1 MWIMIAVMGDWRVV
15 NELGYIAGLGYG
27 AGVEAGMAKGS
38 SPRVKVADLPRS
50 CAVMVMGEVKMLVC
64 RRSSGVI

>member
-1 MWIMIAVMGDWRVV
+1 MSWDG
-15 NELGYIAGLGYG
+15 AGLGYG
-27 AGVEAGMAKGS
+27 AGVGAGMAKGS

-50 CAVMVMGEVKMLVC
+50 CAVIVMGEVEVLVC